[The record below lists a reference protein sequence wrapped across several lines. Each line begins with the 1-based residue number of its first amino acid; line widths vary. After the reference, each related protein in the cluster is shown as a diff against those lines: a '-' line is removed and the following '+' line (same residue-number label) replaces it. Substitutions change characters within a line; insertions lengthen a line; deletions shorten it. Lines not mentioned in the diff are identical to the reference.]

1 MIEADRFITP
11 IASPQEEVQDRAIR
25 PKALADYQG
34 QRLWTNKW
42 RFLLK
47 RQKGALKP

>member
-34 QRLWTNKW
+34 QPKVREQMEI
-42 RFLLK
+42 FIE
-47 RQKGALKP
+47 AA